1 LKAEQATLTA
11 VATTLMAAKVIKEN
25 KEFFM
30 SSTTIFWDD
39 ITIVWD
45 EN

>member
-11 VATTLMAAKVIKEN
+11 VATTLMAAKVIKE
-25 KEFFM
+25 FFM